1 MENVFSTMAALKNAA
16 PEAQVGIIQS
26 KVVTK
31 ETTLKIESF
40 RLVERKSDN
49 QQFAIV
55 QLSGNHTCLA
65 TPEMESKG
73 QAVTVKPGVYKER
86 PVNVVVSVEKLAEKP
101 AKAPK
106 VGA

>member
-1 MENVFSTMAALKNAA
+1 
-16 PEAQVGIIQS
+16 
-26 KVVTK
+26 
-31 ETTLKIESF
+31 
-40 RLVERKSDN
+40 
-49 QQFAIV
+49 
-55 QLSGNHTCLA
+55 
-65 TPEMESKG
+65 MESKG